1 MAHNTPARGA
11 LAPSTARLE
20 PFPDVP
26 PELLEGLAVRFPD
39 KLPAGPVSEAE
50 LARLVG
56 QQSVVRFLRSHLAS
70 QMKARGR

>member
-1 MAHNTPARGA
+1 MTQNTR
-11 LAPSTARLE
+11 E

-26 PELLEGLAVRFPD
+26 PELLEELAARFPD

-56 QQSVVRFLRSHLAS
+56 QQAVLRFLRSQA
-70 QMKARGR
+70 ARQTRDTRP